1 MPPSPRYTVRLPHAL
16 DAQVQARV
24 SAGTPFAVLIREAL
38 AAYLADSAPTVTP
51 TPADSADTVRHL
63 QDQLAALTTRVEILE
78 QMPTRRRQ
86 PTDRSADRDADRD
99 ADTPAVRADSLP
111 TGADTPRA
119 YDPEAAYARMQALQ
133 AQGLTLAQIAATL
146 TAEGVPTKQG
156 RGWHKSSVNY
166 LLKTRGR

>member
-86 PTDRSADRDADRD
+86 PADR
-99 ADTPAVRADSLP
+99 RADSLP
-111 TGADTPRA
+111 TGADTPPA
-119 YDPEAAYARMQALQ
+119 YDPEVAYARMQALQ
-133 AQGLTLAQIAATL
+133 AQGRTLAEIAAQL